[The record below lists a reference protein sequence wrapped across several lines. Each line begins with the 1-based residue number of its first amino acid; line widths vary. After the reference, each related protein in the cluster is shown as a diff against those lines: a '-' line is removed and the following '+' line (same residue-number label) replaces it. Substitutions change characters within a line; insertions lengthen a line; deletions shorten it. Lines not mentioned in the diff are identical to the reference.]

1 MVAILLALGITGCHT
16 KADTYAWETG
26 NVPEEDSAV
35 ADSDSD
41 SGGDEHLCD
50 EVSLDLLGPDAPKVG
65 DSWTIWVN
73 CDDSRLLGPLVI
85 RFDPIEFASLADNV
99 ATFQVAGTAEL
110 TVRSGTYELST
121 EVTVTE

>member
-1 MVAILLALGITGCHT
+1 MVAVLLALGITGCHT
-16 KADTYAWETG
+16 KADTYQWDTG

-35 ADSDSD
+35 TDSDSED
-41 SGGDEHLCD
+41 SGDEHLCD
-50 EVSLDLLGPDAPKVG
+50 EVSLDLLGPDQPKVG

-73 CDDSRLLGPLVI
+73 CDDSRLLGPLVV
-85 RFDPIEFASLADNV
+85 RFDPIEFASLDDNV
-99 ATFQVAGTAEL
+99 ATFLVAGTAEL